1 MGKSTLTYYV
11 IPGLKMRKVRFQRVI
26 MAVAES
32 FDISTRLMMSTSRQ
46 RELVLARNM
55 CMYIMKTYFN
65 MTLKEIGKA
74 FSRDHT
80 TVIHAIKM
88 FQQDREV
95 NEQYELTYHQIK
107 QKLELRKGTELE
119 K

>member
-1 MGKSTLTYYV
+1 
-11 IPGLKMRKVRFQRVI
+11 
-26 MAVAES
+26 
-32 FDISTRLMMSTSRQ
+32 
-46 RELVLARNM
+46 
-55 CMYIMKTYFN
+55 

-95 NEQYELTYHQIK
+95 NEQYEITYHQIK

>member
-11 IPGLKMRKVRFQRVI
+11 IPGLKLKKVRFQRVI

-32 FDISTRLMMSTSRQ
+32 FDISPRLMMSKSRQ

-55 CMYIMKTYFN
+55 CMYVMKTYFN
-65 MTLKEIGKA
+65 MTLKEVGLA
-74 FSRDHT
+74 FNRDHT
-80 TVIHAIKM
+80 TAIHAIRM
-88 FQQDREV
+88 FKQDREV
-95 NEQYELTYHQIK
+95 NEHYQKIYDELK
-107 QKLELRKGTELE
+107 QKLELRKGIELI